1 MDLLKYVGSVDLTQQ
16 GQLQEIKE
24 VLKSDDWRENRNDA
38 VKELAK
44 RKEIND
50 ELKWL
55 HSDARK
61 TIQLLW
67 QDPLISFARDIHY
80 SEYLKDLMDDDKKLA
95 AELRRCKIKEELL
108 KPMLFLVGML
118 LGVSGM
124 FYVTWTQSVIG
135 GIAFL
140 SGGLM
145 MAVGMQL
152 LANRNYDSRI
162 HELERL
168 RDAAT
173 AMALVRE
180 TEQYKAILEL
190 EDFKQML
197 EHEMELCSWP
207 PI

>member
-24 VLKSDDWRENRNDA
+24 ILKSDDWRENRNDA

-44 RKEIND
+44 RKEMND

-55 HSDARK
+55 HNDARK

-80 SEYLKDLMDDDKKLA
+80 NEYLKDLMDDKKLA
-95 AELRRCKIKEELL
+95 AELRRLKNKALL

-124 FYVTWTQSVIG
+124 FYVTWTQSFIG

-140 SGGLM
+140 SGSLM

-168 RDAAT
+168 RDAAP

-207 PI
+207 PT